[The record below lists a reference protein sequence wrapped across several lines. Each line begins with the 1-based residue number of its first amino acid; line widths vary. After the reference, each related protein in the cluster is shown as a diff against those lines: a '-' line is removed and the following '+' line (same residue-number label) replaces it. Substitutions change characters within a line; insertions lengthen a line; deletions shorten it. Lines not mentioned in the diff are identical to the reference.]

1 MQRKEIKIGDLVK
14 SDDVRRY
21 GAGIAGIV
29 VDIIPTVGWDHPDS
43 GLNEVLNREQYTC
56 VVLCRQDGKS
66 YSIRAKHLNI
76 ISEGE

>member
-14 SDDVRRY
+14 SDDVRWY